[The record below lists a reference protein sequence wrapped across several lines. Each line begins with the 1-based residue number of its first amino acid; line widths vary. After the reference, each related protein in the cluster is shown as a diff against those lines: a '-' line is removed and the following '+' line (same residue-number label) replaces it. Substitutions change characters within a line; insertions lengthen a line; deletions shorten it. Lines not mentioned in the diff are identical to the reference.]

1 MVLFATALM
10 EAPGAGGVVDAAL
23 EVSHVSHRP
32 AWLTPLRVSP
42 LGSVGG
48 ARCDHAGEVSVHDT
62 IRYDTYGAGLQLPRA
77 ALEGSAAWSTVRE
90 HAAWVPTVGV
100 EPCCGLSTAHSCCAP
115 RP

>member
-62 IRYDTYGAGLQLPRA
+62 IRYDTIHTGQACSCRALRWKGALRGAQSENTQLGRP
-77 ALEGSAAWSTVRE
+77 LSGSSPAVA
-90 HAAWVPTVGV
+90 
-100 EPCCGLSTAHSCCAP
+100 
-115 RP
+115 